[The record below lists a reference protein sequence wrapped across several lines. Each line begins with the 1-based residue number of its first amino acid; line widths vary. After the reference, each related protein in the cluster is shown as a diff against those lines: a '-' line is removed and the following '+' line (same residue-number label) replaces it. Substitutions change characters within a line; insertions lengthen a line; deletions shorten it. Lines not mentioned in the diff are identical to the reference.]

1 VLGLTV
7 GCARCHDHKFD
18 PIPTRDYYR
27 ILAAFTTTR
36 RDPVPPKPKP
46 GGEAVKFK
54 PEDRLGRALGVAD
67 AEATPATSYL
77 LARGDVDHKA
87 AEVKLGFLTVL
98 TPPEADGD
106 VTPWT
111 RREKSAGAKTT
122 GQRTALAEW
131 MFDTEHGAGRLTA
144 RVIVNRLWQH
154 HFGQGLVRTP
164 SDFGTQGERPS
175 HPELLDWLATE
186 LIRGGWKLKPIHR
199 LILSSSA
206 YRQDTTFDAQKAKTD
221 PDNRLLWRRRPTRV
235 EAEILRDAILAASGQ
250 LNRDLYGPSI
260 KPAVPPE
267 AMAGRNKDGIERP
280 KQDGPEQWRRSVY
293 LFTKRSLL
301 TPSMM
306 TFDAPNP
313 TESCARRSVST
324 VPTQALA
331 LLNDPFVR
339 RQAGHFAER
348 CLAEAKHGAQSQAR
362 HAYLVAL
369 SREPTEDELRAAKK
383 FLGDAVDKESM
394 TDLCHVLFGINEFAY
409 VD

>member
-1 VLGLTV
+1 
-7 GCARCHDHKFD
+7 
-18 PIPTRDYYR
+18 
-27 ILAAFTTTR
+27 
-36 RDPVPPKPKP
+36 
-46 GGEAVKFK
+46 
-54 PEDRLGRALGVAD
+54 
-67 AEATPATSYL
+67 
-77 LARGDVDHKA
+77 
-87 AEVKLGFLTVL
+87 
-98 TPPEADGD
+98 
-106 VTPWT
+106 
-111 RREKSAGAKTT
+111 
-122 GQRTALAEW
+122 
-131 MFDTEHGAGRLTA
+131 
-144 RVIVNRLWQH
+144 
-154 HFGQGLVRTP
+154 
-164 SDFGTQGERPS
+164 
-175 HPELLDWLATE
+175 

-206 YRQDTTFDAQKAKTD
+206 YRQDTTFDARSAKLD
-221 PDNRLLWRRRPTRV
+221 PDNRLLWRRRPNRV

-250 LNRDLYGPSI
+250 LKRDLYGPSI

-280 KQDGPEQWRRSVY
+280 KQDGPEQWRRSIY

-313 TESCARRSVST
+313 TESCARRTVST

-348 CLAEAKHGAQSQAR
+348 CLAEAKHDAESQAR

-369 SREPTEDELRAAKK
+369 SRPPNESELRAARK
-383 FLGDAVDKESM
+383 FLGEAVNKESV